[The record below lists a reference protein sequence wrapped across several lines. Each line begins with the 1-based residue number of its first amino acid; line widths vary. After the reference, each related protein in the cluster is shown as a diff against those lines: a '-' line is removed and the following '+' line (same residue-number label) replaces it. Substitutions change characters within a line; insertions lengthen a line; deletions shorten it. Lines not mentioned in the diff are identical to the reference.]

1 MKKARVVLAL
11 AAALGLSASSVHAH
25 DPLPGLSAEALTP
38 VAKADNGLGSLPPL
52 SDWREPWLHAMPAEK
67 LDSGLGSL
75 PPLSEWR
82 EPWLH
87 AMPAEKLDSGL
98 GALTS
103 APATPV
109 VAHARPVAR

>member
-1 MKKARVVLAL
+1 MKKARTVLAL
-11 AAALGLSASSVHAH
+11 AAVLGLSVSAAHAS
-25 DPLPGLSAEALTP
+25 DPLSADLLSP
-38 VAKADNGLGSLPPL
+38 VAKVDN
-52 SDWREPWLHAMPAEK
+52 
-67 LDSGLGSL
+67 GLGSL

-82 EPWLH
+82 EPWLY

-103 APATPV
+103 MPATPV